1 MKILKERTL
10 GLWDGIF
17 YSVVMWGG
25 TIFLTTLFALLDLLV
40 AFPLSLLLDRQGT
53 RRMVHQNSIRW
64 ARSIIGFSP
73 IWHRVVTGRE
83 HLQKGKHYIIV
94 ANHQSL
100 LDILAVCAALP
111 INFKFLAKR
120 ELFQIPLMGWGMAS
134 AGYIPVDRGSHK
146 SGREAMHRINRVLGK
161 GVSVLLFPEGTRSPD
176 GKIHAFKMGAFKLA
190 RDNKIEILPVVV
202 DGTGQALP
210 KKSLLIKKKSTFIVS
225 IGKPVSLDDF
235 ADSSMEEAKEK
246 IRHEMAARLARIRHG
261 KEA

>member
-10 GLWDGIF
+10 GLWDGLF
-17 YSVVMWGG
+17 YSLVMWGG
-25 TIFLTTLFALLDLLV
+25 TVFLTILASTLDLIV
-40 AFPLSLLLDRQGT
+40 ALPLSLLFDRGT
-53 RRMVHQNSIRW
+53 RRIVHQNSIWW

-73 IWHRVVTGRE
+73 IWRMVVTGRE
-83 HLQKGKHYIIV
+83 HLQKGKHYIII

-120 ELFQIPLMGWGMAS
+120 ELFNIPLMGWGMAS

-146 SGREAMHRINRVLGK
+146 SGRDAIRRITGVLAK
-161 GVSVLLFPEGTRSPD
+161 SVSVLLFPEGTRSPD
-176 GKIHAFKMGAFKLA
+176 GKLHAFKMGAFKLA
-190 RDNKIEILPVVV
+190 RDNKIEILPLVV

-210 KKSLLIKKKSTFIVS
+210 KKSWLIKKKSTFIVS
-225 IGKPVSLDDF
+225 IGKPVSLEDF

-246 IRHEMAARLARIRHG
+246 IRHEMIARLARIRHG
-261 KEA
+261 KEV